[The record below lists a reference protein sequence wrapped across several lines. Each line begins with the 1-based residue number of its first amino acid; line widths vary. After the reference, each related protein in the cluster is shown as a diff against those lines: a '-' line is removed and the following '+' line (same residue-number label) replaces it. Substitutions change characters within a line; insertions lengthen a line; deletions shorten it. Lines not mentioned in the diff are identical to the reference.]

1 MKKKNNWFKRIL
13 IILILLFISLYISS
27 VSGYYEAKISDKVA
41 LTDKEIRQFE
51 QDVID
56 GKEVYLNNYIVKEN
70 KNYSNKFTEAGEKV
84 SEAIEKIITEGISGA
99 WDAIKVLF
107 F

>member
-41 LTDKEIRQFE
+41 LTGKEIKQFE
-51 QDVID
+51 QDVMN
-56 GKEVYLNNYIVKEN
+56 GKEVDLNNYNNYDYVIN
-70 KNYSNKFTEAGEKV
+70 NTTYDDLKNEVY
-84 SEAIEKIITEGISGA
+84 KILEEV
-99 WDAIKVLF
+99 DYE
-107 F
+107 

>member
-41 LTDKEIRQFE
+41 LTDKEIKQFE
-51 QDVID
+51 QDVMN
-56 GKEVYLNNYIVKEN
+56 GKEVDLNNYNNYDYVIN
-70 KNYSNKFTEAGEKV
+70 NTTYDDLKNEVY
-84 SEAIEKIITEGISGA
+84 KILEEV
-99 WDAIKVLF
+99 DYE
-107 F
+107 